1 MVGAPSG
8 PTGSPVWPP
17 LHRDVPQQWRICTN
31 AWSMSVLAV
40 FTGAAEHLLGYWAR
54 TGVLGLTGQD
64 LMACHEFTGS
74 TAPTCLHTCR
84 MFNDRSHSSLPASR
98 SSPYADPLLLR
109 GCQARLLQT
118 DDGWCLPSRSDPIW
132 TTSSPSTLNFPLSS
146 LAASRLEINLAQC
159 FLVIEN
165 VFFLRGA
172 QNLGQHM
179 PVQALPQMNSKI
191 SCKANNLEFC
201 ALIRAS

>member
-17 LHRDVPQQWRICTN
+17 LHCDVPQQWRICTD
-31 AWSMSVLAV
+31 AWSMLVLAV
-40 FTGAAEHLLGYWAR
+40 FTGAAELLLGYWAG
-54 TGVLGLTGQD
+54 TGVLRLTGQA
-64 LMACHEFTGS
+64 LMACHDFTGS
-74 TAPTCLHTCR
+74 TAPTC
-84 MFNDRSHSSLPASR
+84 SLPHIHSLPLFPSWITQLSIGRPSPAQGM
-98 SSPYADPLLLR
+98 SS
-109 GCQARLLQT
+109 LLQT
-118 DDGWCLPSRSDPIW
+118 DGGWCLPSRSDPIW

-165 VFFLRGA
+165 VFVLRGA